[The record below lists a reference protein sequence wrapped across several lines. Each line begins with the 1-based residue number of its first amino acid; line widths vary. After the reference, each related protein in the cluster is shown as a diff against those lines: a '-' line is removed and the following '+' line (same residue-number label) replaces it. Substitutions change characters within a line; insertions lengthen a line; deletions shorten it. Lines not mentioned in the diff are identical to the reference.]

1 MTTLSLLDVVSLSIS
16 TAISTALVMIV
27 LGTGPKRALNRSF
40 ALFALMIAISAITK
54 LLFYLCIWLKVGDTL
69 LLAEL
74 SYLPQIAMG
83 FLLLL
88 FTTHYLDRRTK
99 WTGLAV
105 GLGLVTTVILSVP
118 LFQGRLITDAGL
130 EPRNNLFDVEMSTG
144 GSVGIQISAVCIFWS
159 VILFW
164 QERRRTGEVYLALSM
179 LILASGYV
187 LEGALRMKMLFYPI
201 SSFTTSIAITFLGH
215 GIIGQQMFNPLQ
227 KLTQEL
233 EHRVQERT
241 RELEAAYAEMEQRV
255 EERTAELQR
264 EIGERER
271 LQREIIEAQQL
282 AIHELSTPIIPVM
295 DTPQGSIIVA
305 PLIGSIDSQ
314 RAKDITRALLAGIRQ
329 HQATVVILDIT
340 GVSIVDS
347 GVANHL
353 NKTIQA
359 ARLKGTHTIVT
370 GISEA
375 VAETIVELGIDWDKI
390 DTLSDLQSGLAA
402 ALNSLGMALT
412 PLELE

>member
-1 MTTLSLLDVVSLSIS
+1 LILVSGYILEGMLRRKVTFFPIS
-16 TAISTALVMIV
+16 T
-27 LGTGPKRALNRSF
+27 
-40 ALFALMIAISAITK
+40 
-54 LLFYLCIWLKVGDTL
+54 
-69 LLAEL
+69 
-74 SYLPQIAMG
+74 
-83 FLLLL
+83 
-88 FTTHYLDRRTK
+88 
-99 WTGLAV
+99 
-105 GLGLVTTVILSVP
+105 
-118 LFQGRLITDAGL
+118 
-130 EPRNNLFDVEMSTG
+130 
-144 GSVGIQISAVCIFWS
+144 
-159 VILFW
+159 
-164 QERRRTGEVYLALSM
+164 
-179 LILASGYV
+179 
-187 LEGALRMKMLFYPI
+187 
-201 SSFTTSIAITFLGH
+201 FTTSIAITFLGH

-227 KLTQEL
+227 QLTQEL
-233 EHRVQERT
+233 ENRVQERT

-255 EERTAELQR
+255 EARTAELQQ

-271 LQREIIEAQQL
+271 LQQEIIKAQQL

-295 DTPQGSIIVA
+295 DTPQGNIIVA

-314 RAKDITRALLAGIRQ
+314 RAKEITRALLAGIRQ
-329 HQATVVILDIT
+329 HQAAVVILDIT

-375 VAETIVELGIDWDKI
+375 VAETIVELGIDWDEI

-412 PLELE
+412 PSEPG